1 MDEETTFGYQE
12 GGGYHGD
19 VAGGKSVVTE
29 TPEEM
34 VRVAAIGDR
43 RVQQTREWGSKRAVT
58 EEEKSEWQSEA
69 DQIVGR
75 HPRLSKSRVAEK
87 IREKTETRYSER
99 TIRRYIVKR

>member
-43 RVQQTREWGSKRAVT
+43 RVQQTREWGSKPGLLQRRRSPNGSHSQIRLWAGIHAYRSQGLPK
-58 EEEKSEWQSEA
+58 KSAKRLKLGIQSA
-69 DQIVGR
+69 LYGVI
-75 HPRLSKSRVAEK
+75 L
-87 IREKTETRYSER
+87 
-99 TIRRYIVKR
+99 